1 VETGVLS
8 GVPGYEIAGD
18 ITLDRGD
25 SMKILITCITY
36 LDTMIDMCLP
46 FARDVR
52 RAICRL
58 HVIPFAIVWG
68 RYSLQHTI
76 AEKGG

>member
-1 VETGVLS
+1 METGVLS
-8 GVPGYEIAGD
+8 GVSRYEIVGD

-25 SMKILITCITY
+25 SMKILITCITS
-36 LDTMIDMCLP
+36 LDTIIDMCLP

-58 HVIPFAIVWG
+58 HVIPYAK
-68 RYSLQHTI
+68 L
-76 AEKGG
+76 